1 MITSDYA
8 SVDDT
13 QSPPDIGLP
22 SAYNA
27 ALEFVDHNVQR
38 GWGERVALIDDRGAY
53 SYRALSQRVNR
64 CGNVLRD
71 IGVGVGD
78 RILICLPDGIELVT
92 VFWAT
97 VKIGAVA
104 VPLNTRL
111 TEADYRALLF
121 DSAARGA
128 H

>member
-1 MITSDYA
+1 MIASDYA
-8 SVDDT
+8 FVDNT
-13 QSPPDIGLP
+13 QWPPSIRLASD
-22 SAYNA
+22 YNA

-38 GWGERVALIDDRGAY
+38 GWGERVALIDDRGPY

-71 IGVGVGD
+71 MGVMVGD
-78 RILICLPDGIELVT
+78 RILICLPDGIEFVT
-92 VFWAT
+92 VFWAA

-111 TEADYRALLF
+111 TEEDYRAL
-121 DSAARGA
+121 
-128 H
+128 